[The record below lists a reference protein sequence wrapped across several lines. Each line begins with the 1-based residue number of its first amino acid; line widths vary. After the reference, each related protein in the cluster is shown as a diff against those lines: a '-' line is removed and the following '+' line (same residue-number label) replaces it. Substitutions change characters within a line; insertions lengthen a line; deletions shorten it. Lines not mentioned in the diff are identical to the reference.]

1 MASKNCLSVE
11 EAAAAR
17 TTAAEEEAESCLA
30 DCLDGTAAC
39 CGLCHYCCRRKNRY
53 WWRRGCDPA
62 QQPKAGRS
70 GDRSE
75 RDYSP
80 DGKNW
85 PSSIAAHK
93 TMKTTTKKFVLA

>member
-11 EAAAAR
+11 EAAA
-17 TTAAEEEAESCLA
+17 CLA

-39 CGLCHYCCRRKNRY
+39 YGLCHYCCRCKNRY
-53 WWRRGCDPA
+53 WWRRGRDPA
-62 QQPKAGRS
+62 QLPKAGSS

-80 DGKNW
+80 DGKDW
-85 PSSIAAHK
+85 SSSIASDA
-93 TMKTTTKKFVLA
+93 